1 MDREGTKDS
10 SRGLVMVYTG
20 NGKGKTTAA
29 LGLALRQIGWGR
41 RVLFIQFMKG
51 KGNVYGE
58 RMASEKYLP
67 LLEIEQYGQ
76 DEFVD
81 LSQPSER
88 DGDLAALAMKRASEA
103 ISTGDYGLIV
113 LDEINVAVACGLV
126 EVEDVLALLD
136 KRHGQVD
143 VVLTGRYCP
152 EAIMAVSDMV
162 SEVKEIKHHYARGV
176 PARKGIEY

>member
-1 MDREGTKDS
+1 MDLAVRRIV
-10 SRGLVMVYTG
+10 RGLVMVYTG

-58 RMASEKYLP
+58 RMAAERHLP

-81 LSQPSER
+81 LSRPSDR
-88 DGDLAALAMKRASEA
+88 DGDLAALAMKDA
-103 ISTGDYGLIV
+103 
-113 LDEINVAVACGLV
+113 
-126 EVEDVLALLD
+126 
-136 KRHGQVD
+136 
-143 VVLTGRYCP
+143 
-152 EAIMAVSDMV
+152 
-162 SEVKEIKHHYARGV
+162 
-176 PARKGIEY
+176 